1 MLCWP
6 RPAMAYWR
14 PVRLRFENARA
25 QTLQPF
31 RQEDELTAEC
41 IFCQI
46 VGGNLPSTVLSEGS
60 DWIVFADIAPAA
72 PIHWLAI
79 PKRHISGA
87 ADLRASDE
95 LLTGQL
101 IGALTD
107 LARSRGID
115 EAGYRL
121 VINQGRDGLQT
132 VEHLHVHL
140 LAGRPMA
147 WPPG

>member
-1 MLCWP
+1 M
-6 RPAMAYWR
+6 
-14 PVRLRFENARA
+14 
-25 QTLQPF
+25 QTF
-31 RQEDELTAEC
+31 RQVDGLTADC

-46 VGGNLPSTVLSEGS
+46 ACGKLPSTVLAEGS
-60 DWIVFADIAPAA
+60 GWIVFADIAPAA
-72 PIHWLAI
+72 PTHWLAI

-95 LLTGQL
+95 LLAGQL

-107 LARSRGID
+107 LARRRGID
-115 EAGYRL
+115 ETGYRL